1 LVVLKNT
8 LALHGSMNVKMNLNS
23 TEQSK
28 MAGFY
33 EHNAEV
39 LGFKKQTPCGPALE
53 QSTLHE
59 RKNLSTQKLV

>member
-1 LVVLKNT
+1 MLKNT
-8 LALHGSMNVKMNLNS
+8 LALHGSLNVKMNLNS

-28 MAGFY
+28 MSGFY
-33 EHNAEV
+33 EHSTEV
-39 LGFKKQTPCGPALE
+39 LGFKEQTPCGQALE